1 MDNLMQD
8 VCYIEDVEQAMALLK
23 PLRLEILRR
32 LGSPR
37 TCPELAAEFEESAQ
51 KIYYHVKALTAF

>member
-1 MDNLMQD
+1 MQN

-32 LGSPR
+32 LDSPR
-37 TCPELAAEFEESAQ
+37 TCR
-51 KIYYHVKALTAF
+51 TASLMSSKPWM